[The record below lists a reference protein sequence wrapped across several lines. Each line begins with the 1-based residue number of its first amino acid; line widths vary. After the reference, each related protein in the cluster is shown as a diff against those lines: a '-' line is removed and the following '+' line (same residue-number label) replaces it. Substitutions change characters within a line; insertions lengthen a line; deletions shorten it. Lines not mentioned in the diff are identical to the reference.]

1 MIRVVSSR
9 MRRSLLISLLLL
21 ALGAVPAHAAERKL
35 WATVNVCDTA
45 AHPDE
50 IGIRAALPAARRPRA
65 GVRFRVQYRDA
76 ADGRWRW
83 VQAADS
89 GWHTGARARE
99 SGWSFEVA
107 GERDADPARR
117 RELPLEA
124 RRASVVRRARRVT
137 EVGHR
142 STAGADPADFSAA
155 TCRITLTNSRGSL
168 VMTASTPIASSRRI
182 SSASSIVHT

>member
-1 MIRVVSSR
+1 
-9 MRRSLLISLLLL
+9 MRRSPLISLLLL
-21 ALGAVPAHAAERKL
+21 ALGAVPAHGAERKL

-50 IGIRAALPAARRPRA
+50 IGIRAALPARRPRA

-83 VQAADS
+83 VKDADS
-89 GWHTGARARE
+89 GWHRARRARE

-107 GERDADPARR
+107 GEGTRILRGVVNYRWKRDG
-117 RELPLEA
+117 L
-124 RRASVVRRARRVT
+124 VVRRARRVT

-142 STAGADPADFSAA
+142 STVGTDPADFSAA
-155 TCRITLTNSRGSL
+155 TCRIE
-168 VMTASTPIASSRRI
+168 
-182 SSASSIVHT
+182 

>member
-1 MIRVVSSR
+1 

-50 IGIRAALPAARRPRA
+50 IGIRAALPAARHPRA
-65 GVRFRVQYRDA
+65 GVRFRVQYREA
-76 ADGRWRW
+76 AGGRWRW

-89 GWHTGARARE
+89 GWHRARRARE

-107 GERDADPARR
+107 GEGTRILRGVVNYR
-117 RELPLEA
+117 WK
-124 RRASVVRRARRVT
+124 RAGVVVRRAQRVT

-155 TCRITLTNSRGSL
+155 TCRIT
-168 VMTASTPIASSRRI
+168 
-182 SSASSIVHT
+182 